1 MLSAVLAASFCCCCW
16 GMPEWPAEG
25 VADADWVEQAL
36 EWRLSKG
43 VDDCGQEM
51 LALDALSL
59 EWVANSTEIQVNI
72 ETQNWPFLAVSP
84 ELMAP
89 LIQLHVWRMM
99 RGKEI
104 EKEEVNRAMKRIARR
119 TKTVRFREIRSSFN

>member
-1 MLSAVLAASFCCCCW
+1 
-16 GMPEWPAEG
+16 
-25 VADADWVEQAL
+25 
-36 EWRLSKG
+36 
-43 VDDCGQEM
+43 M

-59 EWVANSTEIQVNI
+59 EWVANSTEIQVKI
-72 ETQNWPFLAVSP
+72 ETQDWPFLAVSP

>member
-1 MLSAVLAASFCCCCW
+1 
-16 GMPEWPAEG
+16 MPEWPAEG

-89 LIQLHVWRMM
+89 PAPGPPTPPLPVASPFPPEPPVAWLSVKILCS
-99 RGKEI
+99 
-104 EKEEVNRAMKRIARR
+104 
-119 TKTVRFREIRSSFN
+119 TVRVALNWTIAPP